1 MVLPRRY
8 LRNGPCASV
17 STLTWLIVGYTREQG
32 GGAEKSGGGVTV
44 PAILVT
50 EQVMARVLRRASAL
64 PPDQRRQLGDPLA
77 LSPELL
83 QGVLIPSMAE
93 EARAQYRVGQGRGL
107 LVYDQSATLR
117 LWYVPAQE
125 VAAALARASEQM
137 RADAT
142 LVLAA
147 YEPTTEAILLL
158 RTLQA
163 LQLAYVTAEGHLR
176 SAGMER
182 LESRPLPQQMH
193 PSDLPAGVH
202 ARGGVHPAGRCVIF
216 DHVTLGELGRVI
228 VVATGPDEIR
238 LDAEVC
244 AGNPATRKRRGQLLL
259 QVVERLDRGIHH
271 GLVHRGE

>member
-1 MVLPRRY
+1 M
-8 LRNGPCASV
+8 
-17 STLTWLIVGYTREQG
+17 
-32 GGAEKSGGGVTV
+32 

-50 EQVMARVLRRASAL
+50 EQVMTRVPQRASEL
-64 PPDQRRQLGDPLA
+64 PPNQCRQLGDPRA

-107 LVYDQSATLR
+107 LVYDQSDTLR

-125 VAAALARASEQM
+125 AAAALARASEQM
-137 RADAT
+137 CVDAT

-147 YEPTTEAILLL
+147 YDPATEAILLL

-163 LQLAYVTAEGHLR
+163 LQLAYVTAEGHQR

-182 LESRPLPQQMH
+182 LESCPLPQQMH
-193 PSDLPAGVH
+193 PSDLPAGVQ
-202 ARGGVHPAGRCVIF
+202 ARDGVHPAGRCIIF
-216 DHVTLGELGRVI
+216 DHVMLGELGRVI
-228 VVATGPDEIR
+228 VAASSPDEIR
-238 LDAEVC
+238 LDAEVF
-244 AGNPATRKRRGQLLL
+244 AGNSATRERRGQLLR

>member
-1 MVLPRRY
+1 LALTPGYLFFDRFDDSLPR
-8 LRNGPCASV
+8 NKNIFVAPISV
-17 STLTWLIVGYTREQG
+17 GSL
-32 GGAEKSGGGVTV
+32 V
-44 PAILVT
+44 PFSLDKH
-50 EQVMARVLRRASAL
+50 S
-64 PPDQRRQLGDPLA
+64 DPLA

-107 LVYDQSATLR
+107 LVYDQSDMLR

-125 VAAALARASEQM
+125 AAAALARASEQM
-137 RADAT
+137 RADAP

-182 LESRPLPQQMH
+182 LESRPLPQQMQ
-193 PSDLPAGVH
+193 PSDLPAGVQ
-202 ARGGVHPAGRCVIF
+202 ARGGAHPAGRCVIF

-228 VVATGPDEIR
+228 VVTTGPDEIR

-244 AGNPATRKRRGQLLL
+244 AGDSATRERRGQLLR
-259 QVVERLDRGIHH
+259 QVMERLDQGIHH
-271 GLVHRGE
+271 GLAHRGE

>member
-1 MVLPRRY
+1 MDTIVPL
-8 LRNGPCASV
+8 
-17 STLTWLIVGYTREQG
+17 LTCLD
-32 GGAEKSGGGVTV
+32 
-44 PAILVT
+44 PLVT
-50 EQVMARVLRRASAL
+50 PTLSRQLSRIAVARALRRASEL

-93 EARAQYRVGQGRGL
+93 EARAQYRAGQGRGL
-107 LVYDQSATLR
+107 LVYDQSDTLR

-125 VAAALARASEQM
+125 AAAALARASEQM
-137 RADAT
+137 RADAP
-142 LVLAA
+142 LALAA
-147 YEPTTEAILLL
+147 YDPATEAVLLL
-158 RTLQA
+158 RTLHA

-182 LESRPLPQQMH
+182 LEARPLPQQMH
-193 PSDLPAGVH
+193 PSDLPAGVQ
-202 ARGGVHPAGRCVIF
+202 ARGGVHPAGRCIIF

-244 AGNPATRKRRGQLLL
+244 AGNPATRTRRGQLLR